1 MPGYERIGPPEID
14 WGLTLCSRKRCAEL
28 AAVLLDGWPFC
39 LDCADLD
46 LERWVAW
53 SLNPELVGMLPSL
66 DE

>member
-1 MPGYERIGPPEID
+1 MPQWERIAPPEID

-28 AAVLLDGWPFC
+28 AECLLDGWPFC
-39 LDCADLD
+39 LLHAEDD

-53 SLNPELVGMLPSL
+53 SLNPELVASLPPL